1 MKLNCV
7 ILDDY
12 QNVALNIVDWTKIEE
27 NVNITSINQHIDDE
41 NSLIRLLHK
50 YEIIVIM
57 RERTP
62 FTANLINNLPNLK
75 LLITS
80 GMRNKSIDLN
90 TAKNNG
96 IVVCGTQ
103 SLPEPAV
110 ELTWALILS
119 AYRSIITENNN
130 LRNGAWQSTI
140 GLDLHGKRLGV
151 LGLGKIGRK
160 IAKIG
165 IAFGMEVIA
174 WSQNLTKE
182 IAESCGVKLA
192 SSKEELISTSDIVT
206 IHLLLSDRTKHL
218 LSFDDFKLMK
228 KTALLVN
235 TSRAEIIDQDAL
247 IEALENKWIFGA
259 ALDVFA
265 TEPLPKLSKFR
276 TIDNVLATPHIG
288 YVTQNNYYNYFNEA
302 VEDISAFLKLKPIRE
317 LI

>member
-12 QNVALNIVDWTKIEE
+12 QNVALSMADWTKVAESV
-27 NVNITSINQHIDDE
+27 NVTTFNEHINDE
-41 NSLIRLLHK
+41 RNLIKLLYI

-90 TAKNNG
+90 AAKENG
-96 IVVCGTQ
+96 VVVCGTQ
-103 SLPEPAV
+103 SSSEPAA

-119 AYRSIITENNN
+119 AFRFITTESNNVKN
-130 LRNGAWQSTI
+130 SSWQSTI
-140 GLDLHGKRLGV
+140 GLDLNGKRLGV
-151 LGLGKIGRK
+151 LGLGKIGSK

-182 IAESCGVKLA
+182 MAESCGVKLA
-192 SSKEELISTSDIVT
+192 SSKEELISTSDIIT

-218 LSFDDFKLMK
+218 LKLEDLRIMK
-228 KTALLVN
+228 NTALLVN
-235 TSRAEIIDQDAL
+235 TSRAEIVDQEAL

-265 TEPLPKLSKFR
+265 TEPLPESSKFR
-276 TIDNVLATPHIG
+276 TLDNVLATPHIG
-288 YVTQNNYYNYFNEA
+288 YVTQNNYHNYFNEA
-302 VEDISAFLKLKPIRE
+302 VEDISAFLNLKPIRE

>member
-12 QNVALNIVDWTKIEE
+12 QNVALGIADWTKIEE
-27 NVNITSINQHIDDE
+27 NVNITAINQHIDDE
-41 NSLIRLLHK
+41 NSLIKLLYK

-80 GMRNKSIDLN
+80 GMRNNSIDLN
-90 TAKNNG
+90 AAKNMG
-96 IVVCGTQ
+96 VVVCGTQ
-103 SLPEPAV
+103 SLSEPAV

-119 AYRSIITENNN
+119 AYRSIIIENNN
-130 LRNGAWQSTI
+130 LRNGSWQSTI
-140 GLDLHGKRLGV
+140 GLDLHGKRLGI
-151 LGLGKIGRK
+151 LGLGKIGSK

-182 IAESCGVKLA
+182 TAESCGVKLA
-192 SSKEELISTSDIVT
+192 SSKEELISTSDIIT

-218 LSFDDFKLMK
+218 LSLDDLRLMK
-228 KTALLVN
+228 TTTLLVN
-235 TSRAEIIDQDAL
+235 TSRAEIIDQEAL

-265 TEPLPKLSKFR
+265 TEPLPEPSKFR
-276 TIDNVLATPHIG
+276 LLENVLATPHIG
-288 YVTQNNYYNYFNEA
+288 YVTQNNYHHYFNEA